1 MSQSNK
7 NQAKSLLVYLWF
19 PMIHALASAHLLIMS
34 LRTDI
39 AHVRYSFTLLS
50 TSLPFAVP
58 SGLWAVHPLPQ
69 LSSPPCAAGTL
80 LLPLASFWWA
90 REGPGPLW
98 IQSRRGRTLFQINL
112 KIASQ
117 KALQLGEWG
126 VDLFQLNHRP
136 SKASQAQGRCLV
148 SSQTDAEMDEGGTA
162 AVPAL
167 RHPLSPH
174 SPVSPELFSI
184 LCGPHTPNTS
194 GPAVGWQDTGW
205 PGRSDL
211 AHHWCHDLCQP
222 VPEAGRSQG

>member
-1 MSQSNK
+1 M
-7 NQAKSLLVYLWF
+7 
-19 PMIHALASAHLLIMS
+19 
-34 LRTDI
+34 
-39 AHVRYSFTLLS
+39 LLS

-58 SGLWAVHPLPQ
+58 SGPWAVHPLPQ

-80 LLPLASFWWA
+80 LLGGPERLLLPLASCWWA

-117 KALQLGEWG
+117 KALQLGEWD
-126 VDLFQLNHRP
+126 VDSFQLNHRS
-136 SKASQAQGRCLV
+136 SKASQAQGPCSV

-167 RHPLSPH
+167 KHPLSPH
-174 SPVSPELFSI
+174 PHRPVSPELCSI

-205 PGRSDL
+205 PGRSDF

-222 VPEAGRSQG
+222 VPKAGPSQG